1 MRSTLPL
8 LIFGSAYGLTAAAQ
22 PVRDPLPLDEVES
35 VSFAYAD
42 VLSAN
47 PVYEEFE
54 VREPIERCRP
64 VTVTRDSGR
73 YEGTA
78 PGTIVGAVIGGALGN
93 QVGKGDGRD
102 AATIAGA
109 VIGGAIGREVA
120 ANGRGGTTITQTDE
134 QCTLVEQV
142 RVEQRISAWEVSY
155 RYRGDIFLSRLPYE
169 PGPKLKIRVSV
180 APADY

>member
-8 LIFGSAYGLTAAAQ
+8 LIIGSAYGLSAGAQ
-22 PVRDPLPLDEVES
+22 PVRDSVHPDDVES

-47 PVYEEFE
+47 PVYENYEI
-54 VREPIERCRP
+54 REPVERCRP
-64 VTVTRDSGR
+64 VTITRESGR
-73 YEGTA
+73 YEGTT

-109 VIGGAIGREVA
+109 VIGGAIGREVS
-120 ANGRGGTTITQTDE
+120 ANGRGGSTVTRTEE
-134 QCTLVEQV
+134 QCELFERV
-142 RVEQRISAWEVSY
+142 RVEQRVSAWEVSY
-155 RYRGDIFLSRLPYE
+155 RYRGDVYLSRLSYE

-180 APADY
+180 APADF

>member
-8 LIFGSAYGLTAAAQ
+8 LILGSAYGLTAGAQ
-22 PVRDPLPLDEVES
+22 PVSGSLPLDEVES
-35 VSFAYAD
+35 VSFAWAD

-47 PVYEEFE
+47 PIYEDFE

-64 VTVTRDSGR
+64 VSVTRGSSR

-120 ANGRGGTTITQTDE
+120 ANDRSGGTVTRTE
-134 QCTLVEQV
+134 EECTLIEQV
-142 RVEQRISAWEVSY
+142 RVEQRVSAWEVSY
-155 RYRGDIFLSRLPYE
+155 RYRGDVYLSRLPYE
-169 PGPKLKIRVSV
+169 PGPKLKIRVSI
-180 APADY
+180 APAEY

>member
-8 LIFGSAYGLTAAAQ
+8 LIIGSAYGLSAGAQ
-22 PVRDPLPLDEVES
+22 PVRDSLPLDEVES

-47 PVYEEFE
+47 PIYEDFE
-54 VREPIERCRP
+54 VREPIERCQP
-64 VTVTRDSGR
+64 VTVTREGDR
-73 YEGTA
+73 YEGTT

-120 ANGRGGTTITQTDE
+120 AGERGASSVTRTE
-134 QCTLVEQV
+134 SQCIVVDQV
-142 RVEQRISAWEVSY
+142 RVEQRVSAWEVSY
-155 RYRGDIFLSRLPYE
+155 RYRGDIYLSRLPYE

>member
-8 LIFGSAYGLTAAAQ
+8 LIIGSAYGLTAGAQ
-22 PVRDPLPLDEVES
+22 PARESLPLEEVES

-47 PVYEEFE
+47 PVYEDYE
-54 VREPIERCRP
+54 VREPVERCQP
-64 VTVTRDSGR
+64 VTVTRKDDR
-73 YEGTA
+73 YEGST

-93 QVGKGDGRD
+93 QVGKGNGRD

-120 ANGRGGTTITQTDE
+120 AGGRDGSSTARTEE
-134 QCTLVEQV
+134 QCIVVDQV
-142 RVEQRISAWEVSY
+142 RIEQRIAVWEVSY
-155 RYRGDIFLSRLPYE
+155 RYRGDVYLSRLPYE
-169 PGPKLKIRVSV
+169 PGPKLKIRVSI
-180 APADY
+180 APTDY

>member
-8 LIFGSAYGLTAAAQ
+8 LIIGSAFGLSAGAQ
-22 PVRDPLPLDEVES
+22 PVRETFPPEDVES

-47 PVYEEFE
+47 PIYEDYEI
-54 VREPIERCRP
+54 REPVERCRP
-64 VTVTRDSGR
+64 VSVTRGSDR
-73 YEGTA
+73 YEGTT
-78 PGTIVGAVIGGALGN
+78 PGTVVGAVIGGALGN
-93 QVGKGDGRD
+93 QVGKGSGRD

-120 ANGRGGTTITQTDE
+120 ANGRSGATVTSTEE
-134 QCTLVEQV
+134 QCEIFERV
-142 RVEQRISAWEVSY
+142 RVEQRVSAWDVSY
-155 RYRGDIFLSRLPYE
+155 RYRGDVYLSRLSYE

-180 APADY
+180 APADF